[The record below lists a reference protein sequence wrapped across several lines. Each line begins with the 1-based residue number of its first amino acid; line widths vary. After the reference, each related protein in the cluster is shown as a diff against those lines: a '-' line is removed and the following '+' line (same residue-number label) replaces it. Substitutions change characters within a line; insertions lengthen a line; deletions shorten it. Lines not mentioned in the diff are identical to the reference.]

1 MNSRRRISAPK
12 LRGQHC
18 IGSNERFD
26 RGSKPASKP
35 LPQCTANVADGS
47 KARITAPQHCR
58 LLRLNEQ
65 TFPGDRECMFM
76 LGPRHASHSAPH
88 RPVIPGLS
96 GLGGLHRERRWS
108 RRGAHIRGSAQPA
121 RAAVVLGDLDLRQ
134 HGITSGRAA
143 SLDEAKAQFLA
154 SWEKCRTNPPE
165 LA

>member
-1 MNSRRRISAPK
+1 
-12 LRGQHC
+12 
-18 IGSNERFD
+18 
-26 RGSKPASKP
+26 
-35 LPQCTANVADGS
+35 
-47 KARITAPQHCR
+47 
-58 LLRLNEQ
+58 
-65 TFPGDRECMFM
+65 MFM

-88 RPVIPGLS
+88 WPVIPGLS

-134 HGITSGRAA
+134 HGITASGRAA